1 MKAKKKQKVNDNLK
15 KKNSSFLLSLFINY
29 FKPSTYVNSILD
41 IDLDELK
48 NQGIKLIICDL
59 DNTLV
64 PHFRKFPT
72 NSSIKFLENIK
83 KYDFKFVIIS
93 NNSEKRVKFFAEKL
107 GIKEDYIANAK
118 KPFPRKTKR
127 FIEEKFN
134 GKYRNSEIVV
144 IGDMI
149 ITDIF
154 VANILRINS
163 ILVHPLFEPEK
174 FVNRILSFTEK
185 KVFKKLS
192 RENLI
197 TTKPNYQNNDNL
209 DKYELL

>member
-1 MKAKKKQKVNDNLK
+1 MKTKKDQNIDDKLK
-15 KKNSSFLLSLFINY
+15 KKNSSFLLSFFIDY

-72 NSSIKFLENIK
+72 NSSIKFIESVKNHQ
-83 KYDFKFVIIS
+83 FEFVIIS
-93 NNSEKRVKFFAEKL
+93 NNTEKRVKFFAEKL
-107 GIKEDYIANAK
+107 GVKEDYIANAK
-118 KPFPRKTKR
+118 KPFPKKTKK
-127 FIEEKFN
+127 FLEEKFK
-134 GKYRNSEIVV
+134 GKYKNSEIVI

-163 ILVHPLFEPEK
+163 ILVPPLLEPEK
-174 FVNRILSFTEK
+174 FMNKILSFTEK
-185 KVFKKLS
+185 KVFKRLS

-197 TTKPNYQNNDNL
+197 TTKPNYQNNDNF

>member
-1 MKAKKKQKVNDNLK
+1 MKTKKSKNINDKLK
-15 KKNSSFLLSLFINY
+15 KKNSSFLLSFFIDY

-41 IDLDELK
+41 IDLEELK

-72 NSSIKFLENIK
+72 NSSIKFIEDVK
-83 KYDFKFVIIS
+83 KHQFKFVIIS

-118 KPFPRKTKR
+118 KPFPKKTKK
-127 FIEEKFN
+127 FLEEKFE
-134 GKYRNSEIVV
+134 GKYKNSEIVI

-163 ILVHPLFEPEK
+163 ILVPPLLEPEK
-174 FVNRILSFTEK
+174 FMNKILSFTEK